1 MPSNM
6 ASRAKRRATESG
18 VSRPPGAP
26 VKHEEEEEEDEV
38 EDEEEDEDE
47 DSDEAEGEDDEIV
60 DEVRNTRVPTL
71 VYT

>member
-1 MPSNM
+1 M